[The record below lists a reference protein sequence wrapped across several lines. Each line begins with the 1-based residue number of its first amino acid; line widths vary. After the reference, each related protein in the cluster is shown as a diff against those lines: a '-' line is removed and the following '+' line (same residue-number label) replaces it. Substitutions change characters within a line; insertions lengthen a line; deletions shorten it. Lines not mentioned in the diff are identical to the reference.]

1 MLIII
6 DHPQAHLQWYFCFVL
21 DCLNFVTNI
30 FQKTVKFNKVLTE
43 NARLRNEIDNLLVQR
58 SQFNETYKALT
69 ARLDVSK
76 QIMMNLI
83 EQATAAY
90 EQR

>member
-1 MLIII
+1 MRE
-6 DHPQAHLQWYFCFVL
+6 
-21 DCLNFVTNI
+21 NK

-58 SQFNETYKALT
+58 SQFNEAYKALT
-69 ARLDVSK
+69 ARLDESK
-76 QIMMNLI
+76 QIMMDLI

>member
-1 MLIII
+1 MSS
-6 DHPQAHLQWYFCFVL
+6 DGRV
-21 DCLNFVTNI
+21 

-58 SQFNETYKALT
+58 SQFNDAYKGLT
-69 ARLDVSK
+69 GRLDESK
-76 QIMMNLI
+76 RIMMDLI
-83 EQATAAY
+83 EQATTAY

>member
-1 MLIII
+1 M
-6 DHPQAHLQWYFCFVL
+6 
-21 DCLNFVTNI
+21 

-58 SQFNETYKALT
+58 SQFNDAYKALMT
-69 ARLDVSK
+69 RLDESK
-76 QIMMNLI
+76 QTMMDLI

-90 EQR
+90 EQRCVAYII

>member
-1 MLIII
+1 M
-6 DHPQAHLQWYFCFVL
+6 WKKS
-21 DCLNFVTNI
+21 

-58 SQFNETYKALT
+58 SQFNEAYKALM
-69 ARLDVSK
+69 ARLDDSK
-76 QIMMNLI
+76 QIMMDLI
-83 EQATAAY
+83 EQATSAY